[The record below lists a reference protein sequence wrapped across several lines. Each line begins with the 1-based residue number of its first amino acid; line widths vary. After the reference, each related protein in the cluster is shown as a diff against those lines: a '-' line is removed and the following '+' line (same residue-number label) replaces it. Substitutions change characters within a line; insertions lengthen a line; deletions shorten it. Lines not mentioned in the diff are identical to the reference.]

1 MSRAPSTFRR
11 RDVTAAIEAAR
22 AAGIEVARVEV
33 AADGTITVIAGKPCN
48 NGQGNPWDAAVEELD
63 KR

>member
-1 MSRAPSTFRR
+1 MSRSPPTFRR
-11 RDVTAAIEAAR
+11 RDVTAAVEAVVK
-22 AAGIEVARVEV
+22 AGVEIAGVEV
-33 AADGTITVIAGKPCN
+33 APDGTIKIIVEKPCS